1 MQYNNKHGYTGHIQ
15 RGYTM
20 NPVPFNVLFAILL
33 AGGWLSGRLF
43 AKMKL
48 PTILGMVVFGVFC
61 AVTAKTAAPPVFW
74 ELDPYLKSF
83 ALIVILLR
91 AGLGIK
97 RQTLKQIGGT
107 AFRMSFIPCITEGAA
122 LTILFHIFFG
132 FGWTVSALTAFMIAA
147 VSPAVVVPSMLDLK
161 EKGRGKKN
169 EVPTL
174 VLAGA
179 SIDDV
184 FAITLFTVFLGLA
197 AGGEVNIVL
206 AIFSVPIS
214 IIAGI
219 TAGAIAGYI
228 LSRFFSRHHGSIRAT
243 EKTLI
248 LLVCATLLVSV
259 GDRLHFAALLA
270 LMTAGFV
277 ILERHEAIA
286 HELSRKL
293 SKIWVFAEIILFVL
307 IGYALDPQVALEAG
321 GRGVMVIAL
330 GLVSRSL
337 GVFIAT
343 ARSPLSWRE
352 RFFCAIAYLPK
363 ATVQAALGSVAL
375 SRGIPEGN
383 TILAIAVVSILFT
396 APLGLLGIRFFGNRL
411 LKADGDA
418 EVDLSQ

>member
-1 MQYNNKHGYTGHIQ
+1 
-15 RGYTM
+15 M
-20 NPVPFNVLFAILL
+20 NPVPFNVLFAIIL

-48 PTILGMVVFGVFC
+48 PTILGMVIFGVIC

-91 AGLGIK
+91 TGLGIK

-107 AFRMSFIPCITEGAA
+107 AFCMSFIPCITEGAA
-122 LTILFHIFFG
+122 LTILFHNFFG

-197 AGGEVNIVL
+197 AGGEVNIAL
-206 AIFSVPIS
+206 AIFSVPLS

-219 TAGAIAGYI
+219 ATGAIAGYI

-248 LLVCATLLVSV
+248 LLVCATLLVNV
-259 GDRLHFAALLA
+259 GNHLHFAALLG

-293 SKIWVFAEIILFVL
+293 SKF
-307 IGYALDPQVALEAG
+307 GYLQ
-321 GRGVMVIAL
+321 
-330 GLVSRSL
+330 
-337 GVFIAT
+337 
-343 ARSPLSWRE
+343 
-352 RFFCAIAYLPK
+352 K
-363 ATVQAALGSVAL
+363 
-375 SRGIPEGN
+375 
-383 TILAIAVVSILFT
+383 
-396 APLGLLGIRFFGNRL
+396 
-411 LKADGDA
+411 
-418 EVDLSQ
+418 

>member
-1 MQYNNKHGYTGHIQ
+1 
-15 RGYTM
+15 M
-20 NPVPFNVLFAILL
+20 NPVSFNVVFAMVL

-43 AKMKL
+43 ARMKL
-48 PTILGMVVFGVFC
+48 PSILGMVVFGVVC

-107 AFRMSFIPCITEGAA
+107 AFRMSFIPCITEGSA
-122 LTILFHIFFG
+122 LTLLFHLVFG
-132 FGWTVSALTAFMIAA
+132 FDWTVSALTAFMIAA

-174 VLAGA
+174 ILAGA

-197 AGGEVNIVL
+197 SGGDINFAMAAL
-206 AIFSVPIS
+206 SVPVS
-214 IIAGI
+214 IIVGI
-219 TAGAIAGYI
+219 AAGAIAGYI
-228 LSRFFSRHHGSIRAT
+228 LSFFFSRHHESIRAT

-248 LLVCATLLVSV
+248 LLVCGTLLVSV
-259 GDRLHFAALLA
+259 GDHLHFAALLG

-277 ILERHEAIA
+277 ILERHERIA

-307 IGYALDPQVALEAG
+307 IGYALDPEVALEAG
-321 GRGVMVIAL
+321 GKGVMVIAI
-330 GLVSRSL
+330 GLIFRSI

-352 RFFCAIAYLPK
+352 RLFCAIAYLPK

-375 SRGIPEGN
+375 SRGIPEGKA
-383 TILAIAVVSILFT
+383 ILAIAVVSILFT

>member
-1 MQYNNKHGYTGHIQ
+1 
-15 RGYTM
+15 M
-20 NPVPFNVLFAILL
+20 NPVPLNILFAIVL
-33 AGGWLSGRLF
+33 AGGWLSGRIF
-43 AKMKL
+43 AKIKL
-48 PTILGMVVFGVFC
+48 PSILGMVVFGVIC
-61 AVTAKTAAPPVFW
+61 AITAKSAAPQVFW
-74 ELDPYLKSF
+74 ELDPFLKSF

-91 AGLGIK
+91 AGLGIRK
-97 RQTLKQIGGT
+97 HTLKQIGKT
-107 AFRMSFIPCITEGAA
+107 AFRMSFIPCISEGMA
-122 LTILFHIFFG
+122 LTVLFHLIFG

-147 VSPAVVVPSMLDLK
+147 VSPAVVVPSMLELK

-197 AGGEVNIVL
+197 AGGAVNIPAAVL
-206 AIFSVPIS
+206 SVPIS

-219 TAGAIAGYI
+219 AAGIAAGYL
-228 LSRFFSRHHGSIRAT
+228 LSFFFSRHHTSIRAT

-248 LLVCATLLVSV
+248 LLVCGTLLVSV
-259 GDRLHFAALLA
+259 GDSLHFAALLG

-277 ILERHEAIA
+277 ILERHETIA

-293 SKIWVFAEIILFVL
+293 AKIWVFAEIILFVL
-307 IGYALDPQVALEAG
+307 IGYALDPVVALEAG
-321 GRGVMVIAL
+321 GKGVMIIAL
-330 GLVSRSL
+330 GLVFRSL

-352 RFFCAIAYLPK
+352 RLFCAIAYLPK

-375 SRGIPEGN
+375 TRGIPEGK

-411 LKADGDA
+411 LKADGDE